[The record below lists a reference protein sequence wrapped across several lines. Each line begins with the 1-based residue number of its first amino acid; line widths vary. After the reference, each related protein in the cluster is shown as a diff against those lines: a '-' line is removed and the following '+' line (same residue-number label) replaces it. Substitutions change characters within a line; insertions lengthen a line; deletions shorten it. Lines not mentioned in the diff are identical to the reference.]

1 VHGRGELFICYA
13 SPGKYEYRTAS
24 LESWI
29 VDLLFAGLLSLFCMY
44 LCTVILILLGINSR

>member
-24 LESWI
+24 LESWM